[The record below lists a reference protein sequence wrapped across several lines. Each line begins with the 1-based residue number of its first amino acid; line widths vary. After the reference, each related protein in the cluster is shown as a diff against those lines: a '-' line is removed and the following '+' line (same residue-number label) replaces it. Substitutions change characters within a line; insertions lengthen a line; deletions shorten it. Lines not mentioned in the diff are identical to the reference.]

1 MKLTKKIT
9 VLCCAA
15 VFILSLLTGCG
26 EIISPQEDDGKIH
39 YKNEIDIE
47 ISDDKITA
55 NGRTVYK
62 TISNIYISNDVVY
75 YEDRDLYESGRP
87 YGLGTDSDK
96 HSAEEAAEVTV
107 LNIMQAGTYRLH
119 GKLSN
124 GQIRIDLSK
133 RARENANAAV
143 TLIFD
148 GLDINCDIAPAIIF
162 KNVFE
167 CDLNTSHKTATS
179 EVDTSRAGANI
190 IIADGSVNNI
200 SGSHVA
206 KIFKDKKDEKKQWKQ
221 DGAIYSYMSMNIY
234 GEPENSGILN
244 VTADFE
250 GISTEKHISVNGG
263 NIFIVAQNDGI
274 NVNDDYAVAAIN
286 GGNMRI
292 MAGLSENGGDGIDSN
307 GWIVVNGG
315 TTVSVGH
322 RLTDSGMD
330 DEKSCYLNGGT
341 FVSFGSM
348 IDWAE
353 LDSKQ
358 TCFNL
363 QFKEDISTSKAITI
377 TDKDGNVV
385 FCYDLSEDDILSPYP
400 SHRMGV
406 VVSSPKFN
414 IGDTYNIYLGGTV
427 DGENY
432 YGMYENSS
440 VKGVDGASLQGYYKE
455 RDLVH
460 GGYEI
465 KNMKDRPLI
474 TDFVMRDTV
483 SGFIG
488 IGKFISK

>member
-1 MKLTKKIT
+1 MKISKKISVFCSA
-9 VLCCAA
+9 VLI
-15 VFILSLLTGCG
+15 ILCSFTGCG
-26 EIISPQEDDGKIH
+26 EIIAPQEDDGKVH
-39 YKNEIDIE
+39 YRNEIDID

-75 YEDRDLYESGRP
+75 YEDKDFYESGRP

-133 RARENANAAV
+133 RARENANAVV

-148 GLDINCDIAPAIIF
+148 GLDVNCDIAPAIIF

-167 CDLNTSHKTATS
+167 CDLNENPELAASD
-179 EVDTSRAGANI
+179 VDTSKAGANI

-206 KIFKDKKDEKKQWKQ
+206 KIFKDKKGEKKQWKQ
-221 DGAIYSYMSMNIY
+221 DGTIYSYMSMNIY

-244 VTADFE
+244 VTSDFE
-250 GISTEKHISVNGG
+250 GISTEKHITINGG

-274 NVNDDYAVAAIN
+274 NVNNECSVAAIN

-292 MAGLSENGGDGIDSN
+292 MAGLSEDGGDGIDSN
-307 GWIVVNGG
+307 GWIVANGG

-330 DEKSCYLNGGT
+330 DEKACYLNGGT

-348 IDWAE
+348 VDWAE

-358 TCFNL
+358 ACFNL
-363 QFKEDISTSKAITI
+363 QFKEDISTSRAITI
-377 TDKDGNVV
+377 TDKGGNIV
-385 FCYDLSEDDILSPYP
+385 FCYDLSDDEILSPYP
-400 SHRMGV
+400 SRRMGV
-406 VVSSPKFN
+406 VISSPNFSV
-414 IGDTYNIYLGGTV
+414 GDTYNIYLGGRV
-427 DGENY
+427 DGEEY
-432 YGMYENSS
+432 YGLYENSS
-440 VKGVDGASLQGYYKE
+440 VKGIDDPSLQGYYRE
-455 RDLVH
+455 RNLVH
-460 GGYEI
+460 GGYEL
-465 KNMKDRPLI
+465 KEMKDRALI

>member
-1 MKLTKKIT
+1 MKISKKISVFCSV
-9 VLCCAA
+9 VLI
-15 VFILSLLTGCG
+15 ILCSFTGCG
-26 EIISPQEDDGKIH
+26 EIIAPQEDDGKIH
-39 YKNEIDIE
+39 YRNEIDID

-75 YEDRDLYESGRP
+75 YEDKDFYESGRP

-133 RARENANAAV
+133 RARENANAVV

-148 GLDINCDIAPAIIF
+148 GLDVNCDIAPAIIF

-167 CDLNTSHKTATS
+167 CDLNENPELAASD
-179 EVDTSRAGANI
+179 VDTSKAGANI

-206 KIFKDKKDEKKQWKQ
+206 KIFKDKKGEKKQWKQ
-221 DGAIYSYMSMNIY
+221 DGTIYSYMSMNIY

-244 VTADFE
+244 VTSDFE
-250 GISTEKHISVNGG
+250 GISTEKHITINGG

-274 NVNDDYAVAAIN
+274 NVNNECSVAAIN

-292 MAGLSENGGDGIDSN
+292 MAGLSEDGGDGIDSN
-307 GWIVVNGG
+307 GWIVTNGG

-330 DEKSCYLNGGT
+330 DEKACYLNGGT

-348 IDWAE
+348 VDWAE

-358 TCFNL
+358 ACFNL
-363 QFKEDISTSKAITI
+363 QFKEDISTSRAITI
-377 TDKDGNVV
+377 TDKGGNIV
-385 FCYDLSEDDILSPYP
+385 FCYDLSDDEILSPYP
-400 SHRMGV
+400 SRRMGV
-406 VVSSPKFN
+406 VISSPNFSV
-414 IGDTYNIYLGGTV
+414 GDTYNIYLGGRV
-427 DGENY
+427 DGEEY
-432 YGMYENSS
+432 YGLYENSS
-440 VKGVDGASLQGYYKE
+440 VKGIDDPSLQGYYRE
-455 RDLVH
+455 RNLVH
-460 GGYEI
+460 GGYEL
-465 KNMKDRPLI
+465 KEMKDRALI

-488 IGKFISK
+488 IGKFIKK